1 MSIDTGKDSIVIVG
15 VALANE
21 SMPLLS
27 TDQRSHDGYT
37 REQDEE
43 SSISSATA
51 IQEEEEEDTKDGTTP
66 SKVSPTAVVLVL
78 VVGMFFSRVR
88 CQ

>member
-51 IQEEEEEDTKDGTTP
+51 IQEEEEDTKDGTTP